1 MLLQEFLHEFSYA
14 NGCHHSKHLEHASL
28 LAVSA
33 YLVTWEFCCNDE
45 ESGWLR
51 ACP

>member
-1 MLLQEFLHEFSYA
+1 MNFFNA
-14 NGCHHSKHLEHASL
+14 NGCHHSKHLDCASL

-33 YLVTWEFCCNDE
+33 CLDTGRFCCNDE

-51 ACP
+51 DCPCNGCGL